1 MQIDDHRQNDTVDRL
16 MTFDKLGRV
25 DAESV
30 SAGDICALVGLEEV
44 SIGDT
49 ICEVEN
55 TEALPRIAVDEPTL
69 SMVFGV
75 NDSPLV
81 GEGTYLTS
89 RHIYDRLLR
98 ELRSNVALKVEPS
111 EDGEAYKVSGRGL
124 LHLSVLIETMRR
136 EGYELS
142 VGKPE
147 VILKRINGE
156 LNEPYEE
163 LVVDVPQGLM
173 GPVMELVGQR
183 RGEMLRMDVKGEYA
197 HLEFVIPARGLL
209 GLRTRLLSATQ
220 GEAMMHHVF
229 REYQPYKGDIPRRMN
244 GVMISMVP
252 GQVNGYALDNLQ
264 QRGTMFVKPGDPV
277 YEGMIVAENARAD
290 DMSVNP
296 IKEKKLTN
304 MRASGSDKNI
314 LLKPPRLLTLELAL
328 EYIEDDEMVE
338 VTPSS
343 IRLRKKYLTEEARRR
358 ASGKG
363 KFASV

>member
-1 MQIDDHRQNDTVDRL
+1 
-16 MTFDKLGRV
+16 
-25 DAESV
+25 
-30 SAGDICALVGLEEV
+30 
-44 SIGDT
+44 
-49 ICEVEN
+49 
-55 TEALPRIAVDEPTL
+55 
-69 SMVFGV
+69 
-75 NDSPLV
+75 
-81 GEGTYLTS
+81 
-89 RHIYDRLLR
+89 
-98 ELRSNVALKVEPS
+98 
-111 EDGEAYKVSGRGL
+111 
-124 LHLSVLIETMRR
+124 
-136 EGYELS
+136 
-142 VGKPE
+142 
-147 VILKRINGE
+147 
-156 LNEPYEE
+156 
-163 LVVDVPQGLM
+163 
-173 GPVMELVGQR
+173 
-183 RGEMLRMDVKGEYA
+183 
-197 HLEFVIPARGLL
+197 
-209 GLRTRLLSATQ
+209 
-220 GEAMMHHVF
+220 MMHHVF